1 MTIGLIALLILLA
14 IGLTVYVVAAIPKH
28 KTVRAQPPTN
38 IRRFTQN
45 GWR

>member
-28 KTVRAQPPTN
+28 KTVKVPQPTDV
-38 IRRFTQN
+38 RRFTQN